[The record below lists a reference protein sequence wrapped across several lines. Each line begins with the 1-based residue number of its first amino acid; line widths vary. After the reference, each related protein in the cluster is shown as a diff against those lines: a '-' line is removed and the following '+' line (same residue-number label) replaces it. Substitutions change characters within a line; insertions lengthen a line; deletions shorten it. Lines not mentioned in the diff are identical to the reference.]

1 LAQPNR
7 HQIQPGNIYLAEN
20 QEKSLPPGRRILKF
34 VFRTLLPIAI
44 GTLICLLVIEV
55 GIRVAYRIRNSRVE
69 YVMLP
74 YMVRNFGAVPPWADG
89 LRILD
94 ADDELIWQ
102 GHPHARQTYLDL
114 FCPMHSEDERKAL
127 LGRFSPTVPEEFKNN
142 PRWTVSFNSAG
153 FRDDEFPA
161 TRSPDAIRIIAL
173 GDSWTFGHN
182 VAVDQGYPKRLEAM
196 LRSEFPDKKIEVLN
210 LAMLA
215 YTSHEGLKLL
225 QRKALAL
232 QPDIVLI
239 GYSMNDASIPG
250 WHDKDVFV
258 TKPKRFSLRRFIT
271 ENSELYKLAAYLSQL
286 GKFQSVTMGDTIKAV
301 SDPNDN
307 FLFESWVSADA
318 LEAKDYKRLESKV
331 RVPPTDYDQ
340 NIREMIRLVREHG
353 AVPILL
359 HNELR
364 PGSPYQSAL
373 QRISREE
380 NVTLVDN
387 CELIGK
393 ERQRI
398 EAELEQKLG
407 LQPTSAHAA
416 NPIAGKIEGQIDV
429 VFRVLIDHYPVSR
442 VMFIVGPYPELG
454 DNVPNKVAMFDDGT
468 HGDQKAGDNV
478 WSYTARFSAGRKI
491 FYVYTNNGAEGKW
504 ENLDLPKIRN
514 FVVPPSSGTVY
525 RPVETFGQLYL
536 QADGFHTNNRGYEI
550 MAQAVRDAVIRT
562 EKFRAL
568 VQRGESAA
576 SPSTR

>member
-1 LAQPNR
+1 MNRSSKGPDDANSGLAP
-7 HQIQPGNIYLAEN
+7 
-20 QEKSLPPGRRILKF
+20 LPRRKWRSVLGDAVK
-34 VFRTLLPIAI
+34 IAI
-44 GTLICLLVIEV
+44 GTLICLLIVEV
-55 GIRVAYRIRNSRVE
+55 GIRIVYRIRNSRVE
-69 YVMLP
+69 YVLLP

-102 GHPHARQTYLDL
+102 GRPHARQTYLDL
-114 FCPMHSEDERKAL
+114 FCPMPSEDERKAL
-127 LGRFSPTVPEEFKNN
+127 LSRFSPSVPEELKNN

-161 TRSPDAIRIIAL
+161 TKSPDAIRIVAL

-182 VAVDQGYPKRLEAM
+182 VEVDQGYPKRLEAL
-196 LRSEFPDKKIEVLN
+196 LRSDFPDKKIEVLN

-258 TKPKRFSLRRFIT
+258 PKSKRFTLRRFVT
-271 ENSELYKLAAYLSQL
+271 ENSEIYKLAAYLNQL

-307 FLFESWVSADA
+307 FLYESWVSADA
-318 LEAKDYKRLESKV
+318 LEAKDYERLESKV
-331 RVPPTDYDQ
+331 RVPPADYEQ
-340 NIREMIRLVREHG
+340 NIREMIRLVREKG

-373 QRISREE
+373 QRISRDE
-380 NVTLVDN
+380 NVQLVDN

-398 EAELEQKLG
+398 EAGLEQKFG
-407 LQPTSAHAA
+407 LAAPPASAA
-416 NPIAGKIEGQIDV
+416 KSTEGSVDV
-429 VFRVLIDHYPVSR
+429 VFRVLMDRASVSR
-442 VMFIVGPYPELG
+442 AMFIVGPYPELG

-478 WSYTARFSAGRKI
+478 WSYTAKFSPGRKI
-491 FYVYTNNGAEGKW
+491 FYVYTNSGTEGKW

-514 FVVPPSSGTVY
+514 FVVPSSSTSPSY
-525 RPVETFGQLYL
+525 RPIESFGQLYL
-536 QADGFHTNNRGYEI
+536 QADGFHTNAAGYGI
-550 MAQAVRDAVIRT
+550 MAQAVHDAVMKT
-562 EKFRAL
+562 EKFQSL
-568 VQRGESAA
+568 VHRGESIVAGPA
-576 SPSTR
+576 MR

>member
-1 LAQPNR
+1 MEYA
-7 HQIQPGNIYLAEN
+7 
-20 QEKSLPPGRRILKF
+20 
-34 VFRTLLPIAI
+34 
-44 GTLICLLVIEV
+44 VI
-55 GIRVAYRIRNSRVE
+55 
-69 YVMLP
+69 P
-74 YMVRNFGAVPPWADG
+74 YMVRDFGAVPPWADG

-94 ADDELIWQ
+94 PDDELIWQ
-102 GHPHARQTYLDL
+102 GRPHARQTYLDL
-114 FCPMHSEDERKAL
+114 FCPIHSEDERKAL
-127 LGRFSPTVPEEFKNN
+127 LSRFSPAVPDEFKNN
-142 PRWTVSFNSAG
+142 PKWTVSFNSAG
-153 FRDDEFPA
+153 FRDDEFPDA
-161 TRSPDAIRIIAL
+161 KSPDAIRIIAM

-182 VAVDQGYPKRLEAM
+182 VAVDQGYPKRLEAL
-196 LRSEFPDKKIEVLN
+196 LRNDFPGKKIEVLN

-258 TKPKRFSLRRFIT
+258 PKPKRFSLRRFIT

-286 GKFQSVTMGDTIKAV
+286 NKFKSVTMGDTIKAV

-318 LEAKDYKRLESKV
+318 LEAKDYERLESKV
-331 RVPPTDYDQ
+331 RVPPADYDR

-353 AVPILL
+353 AVPLLL

-373 QRISREE
+373 QKISHEE
-380 NVTLVDN
+380 NVALVDN

-393 ERQRI
+393 QRQRI
-398 EAELEQKLG
+398 EAELEQNLG
-407 LQPTSAHAA
+407 LQPASVPAA
-416 NPIAGKIEGQIDV
+416 NQSEGSVDV
-429 VFRVLIDHYPVSR
+429 VFRVLMDRSSVPR
-442 VMFIVGPYPELG
+442 AMFIVGPYPQLG

-478 WSYTARFSAGRKI
+478 WSYTARFSPDRKI
-491 FYVYTNNGAEGKW
+491 FYVYTNSGGEGKW

-514 FVVPPSSGTVY
+514 FVVPSSSGMIY
-525 RPVETFGQLYL
+525 RPIETFGQLYL
-536 QADGFHTNNRGYEI
+536 QADGFHTNAGGYEI
-550 MAQAVRDAVIRT
+550 MALAVRAAVLKT
-562 EKFRAL
+562 EKFQSL
-568 VQRGESAA
+568 VHRGESTVAGPA
-576 SPSTR
+576 MR

>member
-1 LAQPNR
+1 MPNKFFILCSNGAR
-7 HQIQPGNIYLAEN
+7 KLLILVG
-20 QEKSLPPGRRILKF
+20 GRFHLMYRPTSDVVK
-34 VFRTLLPIAI
+34 IAI
-44 GTLICLLVIEV
+44 GTLICLLIVEV
-55 GIRVAYRIRNSRVE
+55 GIRVVYKVRNSRVE

-74 YMVRNFGAVPPWADG
+74 YMVRNFGVVPPWVNG

-94 ADDELIWQ
+94 PDDELIWQ
-102 GHPHARQTYLDL
+102 GRPHARQTYLDL

-127 LGRFSPTVPEEFKNN
+127 LSRFSPTVPEEFKNN
-142 PRWTVSFNSAG
+142 PTWTVSFNSAG

-161 TRSPDAIRIIAL
+161 TRAPDAIRIIAL

-182 VAVDQGYPKRLEAM
+182 VAMEQGYPKRLEAM
-196 LRSEFPDKKIEVLN
+196 LRSEFRGKKIEVLN

-225 QRKALAL
+225 QRKALSM

-258 TKPKRFSLRRFIT
+258 PKPWRFSLRRFIT
-271 ENSELYKLAAYLSQL
+271 ENSEIYKLAAYLNQL
-286 GKFQSVTMGDTIKAV
+286 GKFQSVTMGDTIKSV

-307 FLFESWVSADA
+307 FLVESWVSADA
-318 LEAKDYKRLESKV
+318 LEAKDYERLESKV
-331 RVPPTDYDQ
+331 RVPPAEYER
-340 NIREMIRLVREHG
+340 NIREMIRLVREHN

-380 NVTLVDN
+380 KVTLVDN

-407 LQPTSAHAA
+407 LQPTPVPGS
-416 NPIAGKIEGQIDV
+416 NPIAGKIDV
-429 VFRVLIDHYPVSR
+429 VFRVRVDPSVSR
-442 VMFIVGPYPELG
+442 GMFIVGPYPELG

-468 HGDQKAGDNV
+468 HGDQKAGDSV
-478 WSYTARFSAGRKI
+478 WSYTASLPAGRKI
-491 FYVYTNNGAEGKW
+491 FYVYTNGGAEGKW

-514 FVVPPSSGTVY
+514 FVVPAAGNTIY
-525 RPVETFGQLYL
+525 RPIETFGQLYF
-536 QADGFHTNNRGYEI
+536 QADGFHTNAGGYEI
-550 MAQAVRDAVIRT
+550 MAQAVSDAVIRT
-562 EKFRAL
+562 EIFQSL
-568 VQRGESAA
+568 VHRGESTVAGPA
-576 SPSTR
+576 TR